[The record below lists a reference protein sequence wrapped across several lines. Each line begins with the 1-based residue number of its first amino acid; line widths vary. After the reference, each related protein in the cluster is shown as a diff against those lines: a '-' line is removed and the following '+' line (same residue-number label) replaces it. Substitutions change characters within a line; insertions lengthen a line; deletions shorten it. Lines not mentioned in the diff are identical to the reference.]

1 MIDKLELLLAL
12 ARERHFGRAAERPAL
27 RSRRLSSALKSLEDQ
42 FGVLIVERGSRF
54 RCFTPEGERMLDWA
68 RRIVGDSRAMR
79 QEIDALKKGLSGH
92 LRLAVIPT
100 ALPFVDRA
108 HVAHAPALSGRSPHR
123 PVDDARTLVMRS
135 SKTSRSTS
143 GISYVDTEPPA
154 KFEAVASLR
163 GAVRAA
169 RGARQPLAKREQIT
183 WAEAG
188 KLPLCLLTPD
198 MQNRRL
204 IDRHLAGCGRRADAD
219 ARIATRMLVLYAHVR
234 TGEWASILPARL
246 AETLDRPSR
255 LRPISLVQPTVTHK
269 IGLIVTR
276 REPHSP
282 LVAAFIAHAKRIA
295 NPTEP
300 SQRRQSINEPA
311 GSAIVHKV
319 AHAPYGT
326 GTL

>member
-12 ARERHFGRAAERPAL
+12 ARERHFGRAAESAGVTQPT
-27 RSRRLSSALKSLEDQ
+27 LSSALKSLEDQ

-54 RCFTPEGERMLDWA
+54 RCFTPEGERILDWA

-92 LRLAVIPT
+92 LRLAVVPT
-100 ALPFVDRA
+100 ALPFVAELTVPIRQRY
-108 HVAHAPALSGRSPHR
+108 PAVCLTVLSMTS
-123 PVDDARTLVMRS
+123 DLVMQ
-135 SKTSRSTS
+135 KLENLEVDV
-143 GISYVDTEPPA
+143 GISYVDTEPPP
-154 KFEAVASLR
+154 KFEAVALYEEQYVLLVAPES
-163 GAVRAA
+163 
-169 RGARQPLAKREQIT
+169 PYAKREQIT

-188 KLPLCLLTPD
+188 QLPLCLLTRD

-204 IDRHLAGCGRRADAD
+204 IDRHLADAGVVQ
-219 ARIATRMLVLYAHVR
+219 TPTLESNSMLVLYAHVR

-255 LRPISLVQPTVTHK
+255 LRPITLVQPIVTHK
-269 IGLIVTR
+269 LGLIVTR

-295 NPTEP
+295 NPTD
-300 SQRRQSINEPA
+300 
-311 GSAIVHKV
+311 AISV
-319 AHAPYGT
+319 
-326 GTL
+326 

>member
-12 ARERHFGRAAERPAL
+12 ARERHFGRAAESAGVTQPT
-27 RSRRLSSALKSLEDQ
+27 LSSALKSLEDQ

-54 RCFTPEGERMLDWA
+54 RCFTPEGERILDWA

-92 LRLAVIPT
+92 LRLAVVPT
-100 ALPFVDRA
+100 ALPFVAELTVPIRQRY
-108 HVAHAPALSGRSPHR
+108 PAVCLTVLSMTS
-123 PVDDARTLVMRS
+123 DLVMQ
-135 SKTSRSTS
+135 KLENLEVDV
-143 GISYVDTEPPA
+143 GISYVDTEPPP
-154 KFEAVASLR
+154 KFEAVALYEEQYVLLVAPES
-163 GAVRAA
+163 
-169 RGARQPLAKREQIT
+169 PYAKREQIT

-188 KLPLCLLTPD
+188 QLPLCLLTRD

-204 IDRHLAGCGRRADAD
+204 IDRHLADAGVVQ
-219 ARIATRMLVLYAHVR
+219 TPTLESNSMLVLYAHVR

-255 LRPISLVQPTVTHK
+255 LRPITLVQPIVTHK
-269 IGLIVTR
+269 LGAIVTR

-295 NPTEP
+295 NPTD
-300 SQRRQSINEPA
+300 
-311 GSAIVHKV
+311 AISV
-319 AHAPYGT
+319 
-326 GTL
+326 